1 MNLLMGPGSP
11 LRGSIGQTFSAN
23 RNQIAKAGIGLG
35 LMGLGKATGSGI
47 LGGLGGSL
55 AGNAAGNIAGAAA
68 GNGFMPSTGLGGF
81 GGTIGTGLGSMAGFS
96 YANKKDPVERPPSFI
111 DSLRAK
117 LSNEVSLKQASLQG
131 YSDTL
136 EKFGFASMLGSMAG
150 AFAGPAARAGLGKI
164 APRVAG
170 KLNGPIRSGIF
181 DTAVGSA
188 ASSLAAPSDKTAA
201 INQTPNQY
209 QMDPTIKDIPPWA
222 LQAAQMANPLIQNK
236 RMYR

>member
-1 MNLLMGPGSP
+1 MNLLIGPGSP
-11 LRGSIGQTFSAN
+11 LRGTIGQTLSAN
-23 RNQIAKAGIGLG
+23 RNQLAKAGIGLG

-55 AGNAAGNIAGAAA
+55 AGNAAGNITGAVA

-81 GGTIGTGLGSMAGFS
+81 GGTLGTGLGSMAGFS

-117 LSNEVSLKQASLQG
+117 FSADISIKEAAQYGYNDALK
-131 YSDTL
+131 
-136 EKFGFASMLGSMAG
+136 KFGFASMLGSMAG
-150 AFAGPAARAGLGKI
+150 AFAGPAARAGLGKV
-164 APRVAG
+164 APRIAG

-188 ASSLAAPSDKTAA
+188 ASSLASPSDKTAA
-201 INQTPNQY
+201 LNQTENQY
-209 QMDPTIKDIPPWA
+209 QLDPTIKDIPPWA
-222 LQAAQMANPLIQNK
+222 LQAAQVANPLIHNK